1 MWFEKIFQVFFYLLF
16 VDLSNQLMNF
26 VRLLIYFC
34 IRSLFLLQLSIATIW
49 EICLDALFQ
58 RNLLKFIRTN
68 KWRNSA
74 IFTPISIK
82 QLKKYFYKPTFFIYL
97 SLYIYIYIYISN
109 TNNNKEEHSKENKP
123 TLKNKTNRSQG
134 SVSKHL
140 LKEIMRSFLII
151 INQLISEEFISK
163 ININWNSWSRI
174 SSNVTL
180 TINPLNWYNLN
191 ANLKLYH

>member
-97 SLYIYIYIYISN
+97 SLYIYIFQIQIITKKS
-109 TNNNKEEHSKENKP
+109 TVK
-123 TLKNKTNRSQG
+123 KTN
-134 SVSKHL
+134 
-140 LKEIMRSFLII
+140 
-151 INQLISEEFISK
+151 QLWK
-163 ININWNSWSRI
+163 IKQIVLRAQLVN
-174 SSNVTL
+174 T
-180 TINPLNWYNLN
+180 Y
-191 ANLKLYH
+191 